1 MRGGRGW
8 LPGLL
13 LCLCTAASQATQATQ
28 AVTDA
33 RGKEVSLASPAQR
46 IVSLSPHI
54 TEQLFAVGAGGQVVG
69 AVEWSDYPAAARTI
83 PRVGSS
89 SLINTEVVLRLE
101 PDLVVVWRS
110 GNGEE
115 VASRLE
121 ALGLTVYLQEPRS
134 LDDIPRELVNLGR
147 LTGHGEKAEAVGAG
161 FQRRIDALRQTYS
174 GLEKVRVFQQIWNQP
189 MITLNGEHLVSDV
202 IRLCGGV
209 NIFADAPSLV
219 VNTSLESILLKD
231 PQVIVVSEADGV
243 PPDWVEDWRQWPS
256 ISAVANDQLYVLDP
270 DTLHRHTPRI
280 AQGAEKLCDIIDRA
294 RRALNEGIPAD

>member
-1 MRGGRGW
+1 MRDVRGW
-8 LPGLL
+8 LLGLL
-13 LCLCTAASQATQATQ
+13 LSLCAASPAAQ
-28 AVTDA
+28 AVTDS
-33 RGKEVSLASPAQR
+33 RGKEVSLASPARR

-89 SLINTEVVLRLE
+89 SLINIEVVLRLE

-147 LTGHGEKAEAVGAG
+147 LTGHGEEAEAVGAG
-161 FQRRIDALRQTYS
+161 FQRRIEALRHTYS
-174 GLEKVRVFQQIWNQP
+174 TRQKVRVFQQIWNRP

-270 DTLHRHTPRI
+270 DILHRHTPRI
-280 AQGAEKLCDIIDRA
+280 AEGAELMCEFIDRA
-294 RRALNEGIPAD
+294 RRARNEGLPAG